1 MSKTTEIHPSAVVSA
16 GADLG
21 SGVKIGPYS
30 VIGAHV
36 AIGQNTVIDSHVVID
51 GHTQIGENNKIFPFV
66 SVGMPPQ
73 DVGYR
78 GEDTRVLIGN
88 DNIIREYVTIHRA
101 TTKEQW
107 QTVIGNE
114 NYIMAYAHIAHD
126 CHLGKGVIMSNVAT
140 LGGHI
145 RIGDY
150 AILGGLVAVH
160 QFVRIGAYAFLGG
173 KSGVD
178 RDVPPFMITA
188 GPRAKLYGVNRK
200 GLARLNMP
208 QERIDKLKRAFV
220 IIWREN
226 RRFSEGIK
234 QVQDE
239 MELFPEL
246 EMLLSFFEGSK
257 RGILR

>member
-66 SVGMPPQ
+66 SIGMPPQ

-200 GLARLNMP
+200 
-208 QERIDKLKRAFV
+208 
-220 IIWREN
+220 
-226 RRFSEGIK
+226 
-234 QVQDE
+234 
-239 MELFPEL
+239 
-246 EMLLSFFEGSK
+246 
-257 RGILR
+257 